1 MIGFYS
7 IFFKIKNKKFILNL
21 KILMKKF
28 IDLYYV
34 DQNYFWNYI
43 FNLLLLLFFV
53 SKDRKWN
60 PD

>member
-43 FNLLLLLFFV
+43 FNLLLKIIIYFV
-53 SKDRKWN
+53 KLIVIFC
-60 PD
+60 